1 MKLKTRLFIAF
12 LTVILLPICLT
23 VLMYFAFST
32 YQIGAIEKT
41 YGIENTT
48 RESLSNSMQ
57 VLSRLT
63 ERSYHKL
70 QELIREDPDEMEE
83 AAFLEEINEKLEEK
97 GAYLLVRKDNTVIY
111 IGADLS
117 LIHI

>member
-1 MKLKTRLFIAF
+1 MKLKTRLFIA
-12 LTVILLPICLT
+12 T

-97 GAYLLVRKDNTVIY
+97 GAYLLVRKERSSTSAPT
-111 IGADLS
+111 GRRRTR
-117 LIHI
+117 